1 MGAVV
6 PPGARR
12 VTQQGSS
19 FYVVGEQRALLRDAY
34 HTFLRMPWV
43 VSLGAIALGFFVA
56 NLVFAAIYV
65 VVGGVGGADG
75 SFVDALSFSVQT
87 MATIGYGVMHPSSG
101 GATAVMIV
109 ESMVGMIVTAL
120 ATGLVFAKF
129 SRPTTRVAFSKYVV
143 FTQHEGKRTM
153 IFRVGNRRGNVI
165 VEAQLH
171 VVAVITTV
179 TAEGKT
185 FYKANDL
192 KLLRDRQVGMT
203 RGWTVMHVID
213 ETSPLY
219 GLDTQAA
226 LKRAEVEIY
235 IALTGIDDITMQ
247 QVHTMHTYTE
257 LTDFALDHHFADTL
271 VPLDNGE
278 FMVDVSKFDT
288 IVPDADARDSVRAS

>member
-34 HTFLRMPWV
+34 HTFLRMPWA

-56 NLVFAAIYV
+56 NLLFAAIYMI
-65 VVGGVGGADG
+65 VGGVGGADG

-87 MATIGYGVMHPSSG
+87 MATIGYGVMHPASG

-129 SRPTTRVAFSKYVV
+129 SRPTTRVAFSKNVV
-143 FTQHEGKRTM
+143 FTQHDGKRTM

-165 VEAQLH
+165 IEAQLH
-171 VVAVITTV
+171 VVAIVTMV
-179 TAEGKT
+179 TAEGET
-185 FYKANDL
+185 FYKAHDL
-192 KLLRDRQVGMT
+192 KLVRHRQVGMT

-213 ETSPLY
+213 ETSPLF
-219 GLDTQAA
+219 GLDQAGLA
-226 LKRAEVEIY
+226 KAELEIY

-247 QVHTMHTYTE
+247 TVHSMNQYT
-257 LTDFALDHHFADTL
+257 DAHIKFGYRFADTL
-271 VPLDNGE
+271 KPLPDGRFLLDLRN
-278 FMVDVSKFDT
+278 FDAV
-288 IVPDADARDSVRAS
+288 VPDTTPRDSVRA